1 MPVDGSDIVAAAA
14 SVLTG
19 AVGWVTG
26 RRGREA
32 QTRTVEATADA
43 TQAQAWAAI
52 LAGQR
57 QLTDDLRTAVA
68 ESRRAEAECQARA
81 SALADEIE
89 RVRRETRDEMHALIS
104 RVRTYH
110 PTPRTGTSTLTAAVD
125 PLETPPDGH
134 RLVAPTLPVR
144 EDPDPTPDL
153 HDSVTPRT
161 R

>member
-1 MPVDGSDIVAAAA
+1 MPVDASDIVAAAA

-57 QLTDDLRTAVA
+57 QLTDDLRTAVVDHVRA
-68 ESRRAEAECQARA
+68 AEAL
-81 SALADEIE
+81 LADTDRCHLVEWSGE
-89 RVRRETRDEMHALIS
+89 DGRARHLLEQFRRRPGDATQRIL
-104 RVRTYH
+104 
-110 PTPRTGTSTLTAAVD
+110 L
-125 PLETPPDGH
+125 
-134 RLVAPTLPVR
+134 
-144 EDPDPTPDL
+144 
-153 HDSVTPRT
+153 
-161 R
+161 

>member
-1 MPVDGSDIVAAAA
+1 MPVDASDLVAAAA
-14 SVLTG
+14 SVVTG

-81 SALADEIE
+81 VALEHEIA
-89 RVRRETRDEMHALIS
+89 RVRDETRAEVRAVLA
-104 RVRTYH
+104 RVRH
-110 PTPRTGTSTLTAAVD
+110 TPSYQHSTITAAVD
-125 PLETPPDGH
+125 PLASTPPDGH
-134 RLVAPTLPVR
+134 RLTAPSAPA
-144 EDPDPTPDL
+144 PDTDDL
-153 HDSVTPRT
+153 HESVTPSVRT